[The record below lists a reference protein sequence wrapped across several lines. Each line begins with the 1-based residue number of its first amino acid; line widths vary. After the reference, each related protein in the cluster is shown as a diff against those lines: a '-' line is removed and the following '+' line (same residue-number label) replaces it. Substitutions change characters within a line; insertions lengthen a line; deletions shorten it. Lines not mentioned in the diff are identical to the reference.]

1 MKKFT
6 KLALAA
12 SVAFSANAMA
22 MQSLDDASLSATTG
36 QDGLKIGIGISK
48 IEIEKL
54 FIHDND
60 GYSGAGGTGEA
71 GAIVIEANG
80 TGATTAHGIV
90 VGANYDN
97 NGAFLLESRNL
108 ADLTIDS
115 DAGAGNPFINIAAEV
130 SGLDINIGKIG
141 VVASGDEPA
150 ATATSIRRGGQ
161 GATNHILSGLSV
173 KTGPMSANIQLGAAP
188 QGAMIRLNA
197 DMIGGLT
204 ITDLGILDNSTAGGT
219 VADGVTTSGPGEI
232 FIESIKLTDA
242 NSKDLKLNQSIS
254 VFGESSANDGFIRIL
269 STSGAHDNYVKGIH
283 LGSRTA
289 ASIGDMEIQGLQTY
303 FSPAQ
308 GTYVPGA
315 IITIAGH

>member
-6 KLALAA
+6 KLVLAT

-22 MQSLDDASLSATTG
+22 MQAMDEASLRETTG
-36 QDGLKIGIGISK
+36 KEGISIGIGISK

-54 FIHDND
+54 YIHDND
-60 GYSGAGGTGEA
+60 GYSGAGGTGAA

-80 TGATTAHGIV
+80 KGATAAHGVV

-97 NGAFLLESRNL
+97 NGAYLLPTRNL
-108 ADLTIDS
+108 ADLKIDS
-115 DAGAGNPFINIAAEV
+115 DAGGGNPFINIAAAV
-130 SGLDINIGKIG
+130 SGLDIHIGQIG

-150 ATATSIRRGGQ
+150 ADATSIRRGGQ
-161 GATNHILSGLSV
+161 GTTNAILSGLSI

-188 QGAMIRLNA
+188 QGAMIKLNA
-197 DMIGGLT
+197 NMIGGLE
-204 ITDLGILDNSTAGGT
+204 IKDLGILDNSTKTDTRA
-219 VADGVTTSGPGEI
+219 AGEI

-242 NSKDLKLNQSIS
+242 NSRDLALNQSIS
-254 VFGESSANDGFIRIL
+254 VFGEEAASKGYIRIV

-303 FSPAQ
+303 FSPALGQ
-308 GTYVPGA
+308 YAPGA